1 MDTKHNQTEDK
12 MDIQT
17 ALHLLDIDDFT
28 RGNYTKVTYDY
39 VKRKYYK
46 MALKCHP
53 DKNGNTKEATQQFQR
68 ITEAYTYLI
77 TELDLKIEGNDDEDI
92 NDEFVSSS
100 SFKDETKYNKDDS
113 QMYTSLLS
121 VFLAGILNVDTNKM
135 PDLLVRIVKD
145 IVLNGTKVISTK
157 IIDDLEKEKSLEL
170 YNFLNK
176 YKHILYISPET
187 LEFVSSLI
195 KEKYK
200 NDRVYILN
208 PSIDDLLDNNIYKL
222 YVDDQLY
229 LAPLWHNELYF
240 EDPDKNDIIVLCVP
254 QLPEDI
260 TIDENN
266 NIHCNL
272 LVAFDKEM
280 LLHLCTSKTPTKSA
294 DLSDKGNSY
303 HALEKCEGVNQDKNK
318 NVINVNIGKH
328 VFNIPIDKLYIK
340 KEQKYVIKGEG
351 ISHIFEN
358 DIYNQTNHGKGDIIV
373 SISFN

>member
-1 MDTKHNQTEDK
+1 MDTKYNETHNDKEDK

-39 VKRKYYK
+39 VKRKYHK

-53 DKNGNTKEATQQFQR
+53 DKNGNTKEATQRFQR
-68 ITEAYTYLI
+68 ITNAYNYLI
-77 TELDLKIEGNDDEDI
+77 TELELKSEFNEYKNEDQDDICDT
-92 NDEFVSSS
+92 
-100 SFKDETKYNKDDS
+100 KDKDKDS
-113 QMYTSLLS
+113 QLYTSLLS
-121 VFLAGILNVDTNKM
+121 MFLAGILKVDTNKM

-157 IIDDLEKEKSLEL
+157 IIDDLDKDKSLEL

-176 YKHILYISPET
+176 YKHILYITSET
-187 LEFVSSLI
+187 LGFVSSLI

-222 YVDDQLY
+222 YVDEQLY

-272 LVAFDKEM
+272 LVAFEKEM
-280 LLHLCTSKTPTKSA
+280 FL
-294 DLSDKGNSY
+294 
-303 HALEKCEGVNQDKNK
+303 NQNL
-318 NVINVNIGKH
+318 NHHVLNVNIGKH
-328 VFNIPIDKLYIK
+328 IFNIPFDKLYMK

-373 SISFN
+373 SISFI

>member
-1 MDTKHNQTEDK
+1 MDTKYNETHNDKEDK

-39 VKRKYYK
+39 VKRKYHK

-53 DKNGNTKEATQQFQR
+53 DKNGNTKEATQRFQR
-68 ITEAYTYLI
+68 ITNAYNYLI
-77 TELDLKIEGNDDEDI
+77 TELELKSEFNEYKNEDQDDICDT
-92 NDEFVSSS
+92 
-100 SFKDETKYNKDDS
+100 KDKDKDS
-113 QMYTSLLS
+113 QLYTSLLS
-121 VFLAGILNVDTNKM
+121 MFLAGILKVDTNKM

-157 IIDDLEKEKSLEL
+157 IIDDLDKDKSLEL

-176 YKHILYISPET
+176 YKHILYITSET

-222 YVDDQLY
+222 YVDEQLY

-240 EDPDKNDIIVLCVP
+240 EDQDKNDIIVLCVP

-272 LVAFDKEM
+272 LVAFEKDM
-280 LLHLCTSKTPTKSA
+280 LL
-294 DLSDKGNSY
+294 
-303 HALEKCEGVNQDKNK
+303 NQKQNL
-318 NVINVNIGKH
+318 NVNIGKH
-328 VFNIPIDKLYIK
+328 ILNIPIDKLYMK
-340 KEQKYVIKGEG
+340 KEQKYIIKGEG

-373 SISFN
+373 SISLI

>member
-1 MDTKHNQTEDK
+1 MDTKYNQKEDK

-39 VKRKYYK
+39 VKRKYHK

-53 DKNGNTKEATQQFQR
+53 DKNGNTKEATRRFQR
-68 ITEAYTYLI
+68 ITNAYNYLI
-77 TELDLKIEGNDDEDI
+77 TELELKPEFNQDENED
-92 NDEFVSSS
+92 FVSSS
-100 SFKDETKYNKDDS
+100 SFKDNENDS
-113 QMYTSLLS
+113 QLYTSLLS
-121 VFLAGILNVDTNKM
+121 VFLAGILKVDTKTM

-157 IIDDLEKEKSLEL
+157 IIDDLDKDKSLEL

-176 YKHILYISPET
+176 YKHVLYISQET

-222 YVDDQLY
+222 YVDEQLY

-272 LVAFDKEM
+272 LVAFEKEM
-280 LLHLCTSKTPTKSA
+280 FL
-294 DLSDKGNSY
+294 
-303 HALEKCEGVNQDKNK
+303 NQNL
-318 NVINVNIGKH
+318 NQHVLNVNIGKH
-328 VFNIPIDKLYIK
+328 IFNIPFDKLYMK

-351 ISHIFEN
+351 ISHIFES
-358 DIYNQTNHGKGDIIV
+358 DIYNQSNHSKGDIIV
-373 SISFN
+373 SISLI

>member
-1 MDTKHNQTEDK
+1 MDTKYNETHNDKEDK

-39 VKRKYYK
+39 VKRKYHK

-53 DKNGNTKEATQQFQR
+53 DKNGNTKEATQRFQR
-68 ITEAYTYLI
+68 ITNAYNYLI
-77 TELDLKIEGNDDEDI
+77 TELELKSEFNEYKNEDQDDICDT
-92 NDEFVSSS
+92 
-100 SFKDETKYNKDDS
+100 KDKDKDS
-113 QMYTSLLS
+113 QLYTSLLS
-121 VFLAGILNVDTNKM
+121 MFLAGILKVDTNKM

-157 IIDDLEKEKSLEL
+157 IIDDLDKDKSLEL

-176 YKHILYISPET
+176 YKHILYITSET

-222 YVDDQLY
+222 YVDEQLY

-240 EDPDKNDIIVLCVP
+240 EDQDKNDIIVLCVP

-272 LVAFDKEM
+272 LVAFEKDM
-280 LLHLCTSKTPTKSA
+280 LL
-294 DLSDKGNSY
+294 
-303 HALEKCEGVNQDKNK
+303 NQKQNL
-318 NVINVNIGKH
+318 NVNIGKH
-328 VFNIPIDKLYIK
+328 ILNIPIDKLYMK
-340 KEQKYVIKGEG
+340 KEQKYIIKGEG

-373 SISFN
+373 SISFI

>member
-1 MDTKHNQTEDK
+1 MDTKYNETHNQKQNQTHNQKEDK

-39 VKRKYYK
+39 VKRKYHK

-53 DKNGNTKEATQQFQR
+53 DKNGNTKEATHQFQR
-68 ITEAYTYLI
+68 ITEAYNYLI
-77 TELDLKIEGNDDEDI
+77 TELELKTDNQDI
-92 NDEFVSSS
+92 NEDEEFVSSS
-100 SFKDETKYNKDDS
+100 AFKGETNDNKNDS
-113 QMYTSLLS
+113 HLYTSLLS
-121 VFLAGILNVDTNKM
+121 VFLAGILNVDAKTM
-135 PDLLVRIVKD
+135 PDLLVRIVKE
-145 IVLNGTKVISTK
+145 IVLNGSKVISTK
-157 IIDDLEKEKSLEL
+157 IIDDLDKEKSLEL

-222 YVDDQLY
+222 YLDDQLY

-280 LLHLCTSKTPTKSA
+280 LL
-294 DLSDKGNSY
+294 
-303 HALEKCEGVNQDKNK
+303 NQKQSQN
-318 NVINVNIGKH
+318 ILNVNIGKH
-328 VFNIPIDKLYIK
+328 VFDIPIDKLYMK
-340 KEQKYVIKGEG
+340 KEQKYVIKGQG

-373 SISFN
+373 SISFI